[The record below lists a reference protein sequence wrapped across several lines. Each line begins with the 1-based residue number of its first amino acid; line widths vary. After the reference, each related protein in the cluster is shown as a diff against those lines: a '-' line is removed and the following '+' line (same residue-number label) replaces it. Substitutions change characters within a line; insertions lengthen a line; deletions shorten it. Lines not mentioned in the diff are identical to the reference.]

1 METVLSLCSKHN
13 VDMAHARCV
22 AQHALQLF
30 DATQPLH
37 SLESRARDLV
47 EAGALLHNIGMS
59 LDEENHHSV
68 GRDIVMATQLKGF
81 SQAERAM
88 LACCVAFHRR
98 DVDPG
103 VEPLFNA
110 LSEGDQKATLLLS
123 AIVRV
128 ADGLDYAQ
136 SQLTAIDSV
145 DVDIPGRAVTIR
157 ASGPHSHNDAAR
169 AARKADLWR
178 TQLGELRANG
188 RLTAPGLAGDMTLAE
203 AGRRIMRY
211 HADQIPPE
219 HWLPTDAEA
228 QSGADDWPAKRIKAM
243 RVAVRRLRM
252 DLRLFGGFYKRKT
265 LRPLARGAK
274 LLADALREPREM
286 DMLLAGARAYQQSCD
301 DEGARALD
309 ALVTEWKQQRRD
321 ARNALIAYLHSE
333 EHEQWLAA
341 LVEFVAGE
349 TDAGDRKPAVG
360 EPSHVR
366 HAAQFLLWQHIA
378 QVRARDV
385 LPDQPEPDALHAV
398 RVDVKRLR
406 YVTDALSEVLPPAL
420 VTGLIENCVRAQ
432 REYGLVNDAHVSAQR
447 ALEFVAA
454 HRGARK
460 LALKGIVQFA
470 EAQQRVV
477 DENVRAWRQALL
489 PLLQQPLF

>member
-37 SLESRARDLV
+37 TLEPRARELV

-59 LDEENHHSV
+59 LDVENHHSV
-68 GRDIVMATQLKGF
+68 GRDIVMATQLKGY

-103 VEPLFNA
+103 VEPIFNA
-110 LSEGDQKATLLLS
+110 LGEGDQQNTLILG
-123 AIVRV
+123 AMIRV

-136 SQLTAIDSV
+136 TQRTVIDSIDV
-145 DVDIPGRAVTIR
+145 DVPRRSVTMR
-157 ASGPHSHNDAAR
+157 SSGPHSHEDAAR
-169 AARKADLWR
+169 ATRKADLWR
-178 TQLGELRANG
+178 TQLGELRATG
-188 RLTAPGLAGDMTLAE
+188 RLTAPGLTADMTLAE

-211 HADQIPPE
+211 HADQVPPE
-219 HWLPTDAEA
+219 HWRPTEEEA
-228 QSGADDWPAKRIKAM
+228 QSGVDDWPAKRIKAM

-252 DLRLFGGFYKRKT
+252 DLRLFGAYYKRKT

-274 LLADALREPREM
+274 LLADALREPREL
-286 DMLLAGARAYQQSCD
+286 DMLLSGARAYQQACD
-301 DEGARALD
+301 EEGARALD

-333 EHEQWLAA
+333 EHEGWHAA
-341 LVEFVAGE
+341 LTEFVSGE
-349 TDAGDRKPAVG
+349 TDVGDRKPAVG

-366 HAAQFLLWQHIA
+366 HAAQLLLWQHIA

-385 LPDQPEPDALHAV
+385 LPDLPEPDALHAV

-406 YVTDALSEVLPPAL
+406 YVADALSEVLPAALVPAL
-420 VTGLIENCVRAQ
+420 IEDCMRAQ

-477 DENVRAWRQALL
+477 DEHLRAWRQALM
-489 PLLQQPLF
+489 PLLQQPLS